1 MYMIF
6 FGVYSK
12 ILLIVNVKIVWCRHL
27 RCGLLFLK
35 ASAYFIVLT
44 NKFVSALGHKQTPW
58 DS

>member
-27 RCGLLFLK
+27 RRGLLFFK
-35 ASAYFIVLT
+35 ASVYFIVLT
-44 NKFVSALGHKQTPW
+44 NKFVKCLG
-58 DS
+58 S